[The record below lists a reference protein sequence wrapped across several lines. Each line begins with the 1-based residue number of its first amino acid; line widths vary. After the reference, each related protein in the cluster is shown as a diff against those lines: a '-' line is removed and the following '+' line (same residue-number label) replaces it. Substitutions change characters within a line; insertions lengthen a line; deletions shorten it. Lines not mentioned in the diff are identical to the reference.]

1 MKKKTIIIVDDHRVF
16 HHGIS
21 QALDATGEFRVID
34 RAVTGAQAVS
44 LAEKTAP
51 DMILMDISMPDLNG
65 MEATRRILAVNP
77 DIRILALS
85 MHTEKIYV
93 KGMLSAGASGYV
105 LKSCSFRELLTAIET
120 VLTGRIYVS
129 PEIAHLL
136 VADSSD
142 TLTRLS
148 NREKQVLVGI
158 AEGHSTRQIAENL
171 HLSVKT
177 IDVYRRSLKAKLDIQ
192 SVAGLTKYAIAKG
205 LISPGPGF

>member
-16 HHGIS
+16 HHGIT
-21 QALDATGEFRVID
+21 QALDATGEFRVTS

-51 DMILMDISMPDLNG
+51 NLILMDISMPDLNG

-93 KGMLSAGASGYV
+93 KGMLNAGASGYV
-105 LKSCSFRELLTAIET
+105 LKSCSFKELMTAIRT
-120 VLTGRIYVS
+120 VLAGHVYVS
-129 PEIAHLL
+129 PEITHLL
-136 VADSSD
+136 VDDSPD
-142 TLTRLS
+142 RLTRLS
-148 NREKQVLVGI
+148 DREKQVLIYI
-158 AEGHSTRQIAENL
+158 AEGHNSREIAAIL

-177 IDVYRRSLKAKLDIQ
+177 IDVYRRNLKAKLGIQ
-192 SVAGLTKYAIAKG
+192 SVAGLTRYAIAKG
-205 LISPGPGF
+205 LIPPVP